1 LKLRFI
7 VPSPDHYLPSSAAFS
22 LGVSVGREHDHS
34 KVCGLGDQGMRDAAG
49 KNGTRPCIR
58 SAPQGKKTMLGSC
71 RGPHE
76 GWKRPMS
83 RHDGRKLCV
92 DVVPILEALSR
103 TRFDDRPPEGGKA

>member
-1 LKLRFI
+1 MRPAKTEPGLAFDRRHKAKNHVRL
-7 VPSPDHYLPSSAAFS
+7 LP
-22 LGVSVGREHDHS
+22 
-34 KVCGLGDQGMRDAAG
+34 
-49 KNGTRPCIR
+49 RP
-58 SAPQGKKTMLGSC
+58 A
-71 RGPHE
+71 HE